1 MSRRYKALPCA
12 MTIAGS
18 DSGGGAGVE
27 ADLKTFSAL
36 GVYGTCVVT
45 AVTAQNTL
53 GVYGIH
59 PIPPDFVRRQIE
71 AVMEDV
77 GVDAAKTGM
86 LYSGEVVMVVSE
98 AIDKYDLRVV
108 VDPVLRAGSGDLLM
122 RVEDVEALRECM
134 VPRATVLT
142 PNRYEAEVL
151 SGVEIGGLREAEEA
165 ARELARLGAE
175 AVVLK
180 GGHLEGEVVH
190 DILYYDG
197 RFRSFEKPR
206 FDLEPHGGGCV
217 FSAAIAGY
225 LALGE
230 DIPGAVE
237 RAEVLIQDA
246 LRFSF
251 RVGGGRRPVNPLAS
265 LYNDAE
271 KFHVLEEVRR
281 ASKLIE
287 GDVRFLPYIAEVGT
301 QVAMALPYASGRSD
315 VAAVEGRI
323 VKLHVSSRAVG
334 PVEFGASRHMAN
346 VILTA
351 MRHNPNV
358 RAALNLHYDPKL
370 VEAFKRA
377 GFTVSMFDRSLEPVE
392 VKAVEGRTLRWGV
405 EEAIKR
411 AGCVPDVIYDL
422 GEVGKEPMIRVLGRT
437 ATEVVSKALKAIAEL

>member
-1 MSRRYKALPCA
+1 

-77 GVDAAKTGM
+77 GVDVAKTGM
-86 LYSGEVVMVVSE
+86 LYSGEVVRVVSE
-98 AIDKYDLRVV
+98 AIDRYGLRVV
-108 VDPVLRAGSGDLLM
+108 VDPVLRAGSGDPLM
-122 RVEDVEALRECM
+122 RVEDVEVLRECM

-151 SGVEIGGLREAEEA
+151 SGVEIRGLRDAEEA

-180 GGHLEGEVVH
+180 GGHLEGEVVR
-190 DILYYDG
+190 DILYHDG

-237 RAEVLIQDA
+237 KAE
-246 LRFSF
+246 
-251 RVGGGRRPVNPLAS
+251 
-265 LYNDAE
+265 
-271 KFHVLEEVRR
+271 
-281 ASKLIE
+281 
-287 GDVRFLPYIAEVGT
+287 
-301 QVAMALPYASGRSD
+301 
-315 VAAVEGRI
+315 
-323 VKLHVSSRAVG
+323 
-334 PVEFGASRHMAN
+334 
-346 VILTA
+346 
-351 MRHNPNV
+351 
-358 RAALNLHYDPKL
+358 
-370 VEAFKRA
+370 
-377 GFTVSMFDRSLEPVE
+377 
-392 VKAVEGRTLRWGV
+392 
-405 EEAIKR
+405 
-411 AGCVPDVIYDL
+411 
-422 GEVGKEPMIRVLGRT
+422 
-437 ATEVVSKALKAIAEL
+437 